1 MFPFTYVQLKGS
13 RLKKND
19 KSKHSEHC
27 WTKPMFSFLT
37 LCCKKDSLQ
46 WFSELAAS
54 QWLLLLLAR
63 GFAGAL
69 GTPRAG
75 GHPRATAGHS
85 RSYFRSCTRPPTV
98 PSPAAGGDWMSPE
111 LSSGCS
117 ALCAGDQTARGTV
130 QLSSI
135 LHPKN
140 SNYSSVLAVG
150 PYVSYHVACH
160 DHFSKLITFH
170 CAEHSHYLAS
180 LSVPSV

>member
-54 QWLLLLLAR
+54 QWLLLLLAQ

-85 RSYFRSCTRPPTV
+85 RSYFRSCLSGPDLRLYPLQLLVVTEWALSFLLDAVLCVQVTKQHAV
-98 PSPAAGGDWMSPE
+98 
-111 LSSGCS
+111 LSSFPAS
-117 ALCAGDQTARGTV
+117 YIQRIQITA
-130 QLSSI
+130 
-135 LHPKN
+135 
-140 SNYSSVLAVG
+140 
-150 PYVSYHVACH
+150 
-160 DHFSKLITFH
+160 
-170 CAEHSHYLAS
+170 
-180 LSVPSV
+180 PS

>member
-13 RLKKND
+13 RLKKKND

-54 QWLLLLLAR
+54 QWLLLLLAQ

-85 RSYFRSCTRPPTV
+85 RSYFRSCLSGSDLRLYPLQLLV
-98 PSPAAGGDWMSPE
+98 VAERALSFLLDAALCVQVTKQHAV
-111 LSSGCS
+111 LSSFPAS
-117 ALCAGDQTARGTV
+117 YIRRIQITA
-130 QLSSI
+130 
-135 LHPKN
+135 
-140 SNYSSVLAVG
+140 
-150 PYVSYHVACH
+150 
-160 DHFSKLITFH
+160 
-170 CAEHSHYLAS
+170 
-180 LSVPSV
+180 PS